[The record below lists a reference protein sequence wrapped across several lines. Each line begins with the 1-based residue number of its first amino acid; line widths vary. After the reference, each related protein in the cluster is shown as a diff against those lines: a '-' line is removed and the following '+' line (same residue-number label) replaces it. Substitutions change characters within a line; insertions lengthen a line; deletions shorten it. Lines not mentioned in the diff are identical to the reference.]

1 MIFMK
6 RLWVIFILFF
16 LMLSICFSIEIEFQ
30 RTTPLYLRNYIQPQ
44 IETISSELSNLW
56 NIELE
61 YPLFVTIERKRQ
73 LGASGEASF
82 DGTQFRLF
90 MTPVTD
96 AIPSLLRHEMMHVY
110 TFQWFYNN
118 EIYDAPLWFVEGLA
132 VWYENHKGVNI
143 RDVNPISLIKEID
156 VLKVDNY
163 PSGDAF
169 ARYYSFLADF
179 FFFIDTKLNIQN
191 SFKEILTRVKETG
204 DYKKAFTDDKTFK
217 NWYSEWKSTRIFASV
232 FGFIVLQFSWF
243 VPAIIIVILGIYTYI
258 KRSDVKDIDI
268 RKLERHYGKNYWKK
282 NE

>member
-1 MIFMK
+1 VFS
-6 RLWVIFILFF
+6 LY
-16 LMLSICFSIEIEFQ
+16 FSIEIEFE
-30 RTTPLYLRNYIQPQ
+30 RTTPLYLRNFIQPQ

-61 YPLFVTIERKRQ
+61 YPLLVTIERKRQ

-82 DGTQFRLF
+82 NGTQFSLF

-118 EIYDAPLWFVEGLA
+118 
-132 VWYENHKGVNI
+132 GVNI
-143 RDVNPISLIKEID
+143 RDVNPVSLMKEID

-179 FFFIDTKLNIQN
+179 FFFIDNKLDIQD
-191 SFKEILTRVKETG
+191 SFQEILSRLKETG
-204 DYKKAFTDDKTFK
+204 DYKEAFTDKKTFN
-217 NWYSEWKSTRIFASV
+217 NWYTQWKRTRIFASL

-243 VPAIIIVILGIYTYI
+243 VPAVIIVILGIYTYI

-268 RKLERHYGKNYWKK
+268 RKLERYYGKDYWKK
-282 NE
+282 DE

>member
-1 MIFMK
+1 MK
-6 RLWVIFILFF
+6 RFWFFF
-16 LMLSICFSIEIEFQ
+16 LLLLIIVTPCFSIEMDFE

-61 YPLFVTIERKRQ
+61 YPLYVTIERKRQ

-118 EIYDAPLWFVEGLA
+118 EIYDVPLWFVEGLA

-143 RDVNPISLIKEID
+143 RDVNPISLIQEID
-156 VLKVDNY
+156 ILNVNNY

-179 FFFIDTKLNIQN
+179 FFFIDKKLDIQN
-191 SFKEILTRVKETG
+191 SFQDILARLKEKG
-204 DYKKAFTDDKTFK
+204 DYKEAFADQKTFDK
-217 NWYSEWKSTRIFASV
+217 WYSQWKRTRIFASI

-243 VPAIIIVILGIYTYI
+243 VPAVIIVILGIYNYI
-258 KRSDVKDIDI
+258 KRRDIKDVDIC
-268 RKLERHYGKNYWKK
+268 KLEKYYGKGYWKK

>member
-1 MIFMK
+1 VIVMK
-6 RLWVIFILFF
+6 RFYVIFILFF
-16 LMLSICFSIEIEFQ
+16 TVFSLYFSIEIEFE
-30 RTTPLYLRNYIQPQ
+30 RTTPLYLRNFIQPQ

-61 YPLFVTIERKRQ
+61 YPLLVTIERKRQ

-82 DGTQFRLF
+82 NGTQFSLF

-118 EIYDAPLWFVEGLA
+118 GIYDAPLWFTEGLA
-132 VWYENHKGVNI
+132 VWFENHKGVNI
-143 RDVNPISLIKEID
+143 RDVNPVSLMKEID

-179 FFFIDTKLNIQN
+179 FFFIDNKLDIQD
-191 SFKEILTRVKETG
+191 SFQEILSRLKETG
-204 DYKKAFTDDKTFK
+204 DYKEAFTDKKTFN
-217 NWYSEWKSTRIFASV
+217 NWYTQWKRTRIFASL

-243 VPAIIIVILGIYTYI
+243 VPAVIIVILGIYTYI

-268 RKLERHYGKNYWKK
+268 RKLERYYGKDYWKK
-282 NE
+282 DE